1 VGAVLVGVVVG
12 NLRVGVRLPLML
24 LQMLRMLVVV
34 VVVVLWGGRLRGE
47 RWVVM
52 VDGMVWCGMIVGW

>member
-1 VGAVLVGVVVG
+1 
-12 NLRVGVRLPLML
+12 ML